1 MFGDRQRP
9 ERVRSEQ
16 DRHLTRYLKRQ
27 VSPYSHHYRPLIQR
41 AAGAGGKGRD
51 LLARLPLTSL
61 NDLDAPEHLVLRPTD
76 ESIQI
81 GGDPG
86 LAVRV
91 LGARLFGRVHHVN
104 RTYVEPTYK
113 PVHWVLDDGVPV
125 GSSVA
130 DLDRLAELGRRW
142 LESAGIGPR
151 DILVGLVAPGPHLGY
166 WELVLGARRAGLSA
180 LHLDGIPAA
189 ADVERLKP
197 TVLAG
202 ASADLLD
209 LFDEAAREG
218 RDLSSVHTLL
228 VVGELLADDTRARL
242 AAWLDRADGAVLT
255 AWAPAGV
262 RALWTECRGAV
273 GLHTTP
279 AAEVIEMVNGE
290 VVWSALGWSGTVLLR
305 LRTGIEGTL
314 ADAQCPACGR
324 AGIRITPTAGPL
336 LMAPILDRVVGEGRW
351 QVELRTAAGIDELI
365 VYVAHD
371 ARNEAA
377 PLLQALV
384 GELPPVTQFVLVPSK
399 RINERLAEFGG
410 ENVLDGRVALG
421 V

>member
-27 VSPYSHHYRPLIQR
+27 VSPYSHHYRPLIRQ

-51 LLARLPLTSL
+51 LLARLPLTTL
-61 NDLDAPEHLVLRPTD
+61 AEVDTPEHLVLRPTD

-91 LGARLFGRVHHVN
+91 LGARLLGRVNTVN
-104 RTYVEPTYK
+104 RTHVEPTYK

-125 GSSVA
+125 GSSVL

-151 DILVGLVAPGPHLGY
+151 DVLVGLVAPGPHLAY

-218 RDLSSVHTLL
+218 RDLSTVHTLL
-228 VVGELLADDTRARL
+228 VVGELVDDDTRARL

-279 AAEVIEMVNGE
+279 AAEVIELVNGE

-305 LRTGIEGTL
+305 LRTGVEGTL
-314 ADAQCPACGR
+314 EDSRCPACGR
-324 AGIRITPTAGPL
+324 AGTRITPTAGALMLAPL
-336 LMAPILDRVVGEGRW
+336 LDRIAGAGRW
-351 QVELRTAAGIDELI
+351 QVELRTVAGADELV

-371 ARNEAA
+371 ARHEAA

-384 GELPPVTQFVLVPSK
+384 GELPPVTQFVLVPPK
-399 RINERLAEFGG
+399 RINERLAEYGG
-410 ENVLDGRVALG
+410 ENVLDGRVAL
-421 V
+421 